1 MSDMIIPLHGLS
13 KGRQE
18 FEFKLDDGFLDEF
31 GKGVVNGVSGTAH
44 FAVERKGS
52 WIEIE
57 CVIEGSAKVECD
69 RCLEDLYLPVDSR
82 QCLTVRFDENPE
94 EVVND
99 DDDTIILM
107 DGTSEVDMGQ
117 TVYDFICLSLPL
129 QKVHP
134 EGECNMETISRI
146 AGNGGEEAP
155 SQGNT
160 PFSGLKDLLKESK
173 R

>member
-1 MSDMIIPLHGLS
+1 MSDIIIPLHGLS

-18 FEFKLDDGFLDEF
+18 FDFRLDDSFLDEF
-31 GKGVVNGVSGTAH
+31 GQGVVNGVSGTAH

-57 CVIEGSAKVECD
+57 CETEGSAKVECD
-69 RCLEDLYLPVDSR
+69 RCLEDLYLPINS
-82 QCLTVRFDENPE
+82 QQKLTVRFDENPE

-99 DDDTIILM
+99 DDNTIILV
-107 DGTSEVDMGQ
+107 DGTSEIDMGQ

-134 EGECNMETISRI
+134 EGECNMDTVSRI
-146 AGNGGEEAP
+146 AGNGGEAEQIA
-155 SQGNT
+155 GNT
-160 PFSGLKDLLKESK
+160 PFSGLRDLLKESK
-173 R
+173 